1 MDRPPTPAWNSAAR
15 SVRLR
20 RLVLPWALAVLVV
33 LWLHALTLQGLAQML
48 PGLASETPAAP
59 ATRAFITRTVRID
72 NAAPKAA
79 PAAPREAAP
88 KPRPSKAP
96 SNKQSTTATQSAL
109 APAGTPLAQT
119 DAQDPEPPQVPTLAT
134 GAPKTEVPREAARAE
149 PGAAADGQALAVDG
163 LSASGSV
170 QTSSTAQALASA
182 DPTPAPVYDY
192 LVPGSTRLKYDVS
205 GVVKGFKYYVS
216 GELLWLQDGKTYDAR
231 LEISHFLLGS
241 RVQTSKGALTALGLE
256 PLRFGDKVR
265 SEVAA
270 HFQRAK
276 GLVSFSANTPDVP
289 LLPLAQDQLS
299 VFVQLA
305 AMWGAKPARFD
316 PGLQLPFQAVGPR
329 SAENWVFVVGATE
342 RLGVDGREMEA
353 TKLLRENSADY
364 GVRVEVWLAP
374 ALEYLPARIRLTQ
387 SNGDEVD
394 MLWRKTEKP

>member
-1 MDRPPTPAWNSAAR
+1 
-15 SVRLR
+15 VRLR

-192 LVPGSTRLKYDVS
+192 LVPGSTRLKYDVR
-205 GVVKGFKYYVS
+205 GVVKGFKY
-216 GELLWLQDGKTYDAR
+216 
-231 LEISHFLLGS
+231 
-241 RVQTSKGALTALGLE
+241 
-256 PLRFGDKVR
+256 
-265 SEVAA
+265 
-270 HFQRAK
+270 
-276 GLVSFSANTPDVP
+276 
-289 LLPLAQDQLS
+289 
-299 VFVQLA
+299 
-305 AMWGAKPARFD
+305 
-316 PGLQLPFQAVGPR
+316 
-329 SAENWVFVVGATE
+329 
-342 RLGVDGREMEA
+342 
-353 TKLLRENSADY
+353 
-364 GVRVEVWLAP
+364 
-374 ALEYLPARIRLTQ
+374 
-387 SNGDEVD
+387 
-394 MLWRKTEKP
+394 